1 MMWESIITLGLM
13 AILLIGS
20 PGPAAMALAA
30 TGSSHSFRQ
39 GLPLILG
46 LITGVLLTG
55 LLTSAGMLTLFSRWP
70 EARVVMQII
79 GGVFILVMA
88 LRMLRQPMEGEKGS
102 VEQGEAGQ
110 GKAAQGDVAQG
121 LTQEAGTQFGFR
133 SGVLMNILSPKAYA
147 VFMLLISQ
155 FMPPMSSQLSSVLLL
170 ESVAFV
176 ATVIVTFSWLLFGLL
191 LGRLIRTPAG
201 KQKMRAIF
209 AGLMIVFVMPMLFS
223 IPG

>member
-88 LRMLRQPMEGEKGS
+88 LRMLRQPVEG
-102 VEQGEAGQ
+102 EQGEAMQ
-110 GKAAQGDVAQG
+110 GEAAQGAC
-121 LTQEAGTQFGFR
+121 AQFGFR

-191 LGRLIRTPAG
+191 LGRLIHTPAG
-201 KQKMRAIF
+201 KQRMHVVF
-209 AGLMIVFVMPMLFS
+209 AGLMIVFVMPVLFS
-223 IPG
+223 MPG